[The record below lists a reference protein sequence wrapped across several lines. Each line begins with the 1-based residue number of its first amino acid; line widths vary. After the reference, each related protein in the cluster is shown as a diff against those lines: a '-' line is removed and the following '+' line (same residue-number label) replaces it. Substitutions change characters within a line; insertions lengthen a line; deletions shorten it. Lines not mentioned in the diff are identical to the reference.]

1 MADPILKHIFE
12 TFLARLFVHLGVWDI
27 KLNVFEFP
35 VHLKW
40 FQVILGISLV
50 FFSCFIPKKVVFYDV
65 FWPHV
70 FRSGCQSR
78 QAISVK
84 F

>member
-12 TFLARLFVHLGVWDI
+12 TFLARMFVHLGVWDI

-40 FQVILGISLV
+40 FQVILGIR
-50 FFSCFIPKKVVFYDV
+50 FGFISCFLPRKVVFHCL
-65 FWPHV
+65 F
-70 FRSGCQSR
+70 
-78 QAISVK
+78 
-84 F
+84 

>member
-50 FFSCFIPKKVVFYDV
+50 FFPCFIPKKVVF
-65 FWPHV
+65 HCL
-70 FRSGCQSR
+70 FRVNGFSSFSPKRPNQ
-78 QAISVK
+78 ID
-84 F
+84 

>member
-12 TFLARLFVHLGVWDI
+12 TFLARMFVHLGVWDI

-40 FQVILGISLV
+40 FQVILGISLG
-50 FFSCFIPKKVVFYDV
+50 FFFMFYT
-65 FWPHV
+65 
-70 FRSGCQSR
+70 
-78 QAISVK
+78 
-84 F
+84 